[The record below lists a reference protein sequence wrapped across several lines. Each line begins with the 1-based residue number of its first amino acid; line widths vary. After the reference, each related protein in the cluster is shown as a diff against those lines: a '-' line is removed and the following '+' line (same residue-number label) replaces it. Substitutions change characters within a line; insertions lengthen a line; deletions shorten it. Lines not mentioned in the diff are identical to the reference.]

1 MRLFIQISGENVHS
15 DNVMYDDSG
24 MTVEQGT
31 GSFFGVTPSS
41 GNTATTATNSNSS
54 NSRTSLNA
62 FGRLTMP
69 GAGSSSAFGRLA
81 TPSNGDNTFGR
92 SITNEFS
99 FSAPQSTTSSSNS
112 SSTNNNSFVAQ
123 NQSYVW
129 GQTQPMQQPQQR
141 QTTTTPSGD
150 ATRQRSIV
158 IEQKVDQLL
167 AWREDCTKALQWLI
181 DQHKM
186 SGAFTCTSHDDT
198 RGHDY
203 LEQTGFMQCQR
214 CGKKVGIMPI
224 SF

>member
-1 MRLFIQISGENVHS
+1 
-15 DNVMYDDSG
+15 MYDDSG

-31 GSFFGVTPSS
+31 GSFFSVTPSS

-54 NSRTSLNA
+54 NSRTPLNT
-62 FGRLTMP
+62 FGRLALP

-112 SSTNNNSFVAQ
+112 NSSSNSTNNNSFVAQ

-129 GQTQPMQQPQQR
+129 GQTQSIQQPQQR
-141 QTTTTPSGD
+141 QTTTTTTTTPSGD

-167 AWREDCTKALQWLI
+167 AWREDCTKALQWII
-181 DQHKM
+181 DQHKT
-186 SGAFTCTSHDDT
+186 SGAFTCTSHNDT